1 MILKDIIALL
11 REEARN
17 AHVVNDERID
27 DRIWQD
33 FIMLK
38 RNTFIKNHLN
48 EKQFT
53 ELNTLQT
60 EKLTLSAFDS
70 VYDTTGV
77 SIGSKILRS
86 GVVPKMIE
94 SRVGPAVYT
103 LTGADLISPTIE
115 YVPFDRLRWCGNGI
129 INKHMLFAAW
139 YDNRFYVKSGSEIEK
154 PLKYLNLTAIFSD
167 PTEVS
172 TYTDTSDYP
181 VNEYMIDYM
190 KNEIQKADVQ
200 MMLQRKA
207 DEINNSSGEL

>member
-94 SRVGPAVYT
+94 SRVGPAVYI

-207 DEINNSSGEL
+207 DEVNNSSGEL